1 MLKQV
6 NFEVKYIW
14 RIDSEKEKPM
24 NEKELKEYCKLAVD
38 HTRQNLSDTQ
48 KEFIKQA
55 IEESKNMQEL
65 IAVAITKVF
74 FHK

>member
-1 MLKQV
+1 
-6 NFEVKYIW
+6 
-14 RIDSEKEKPM
+14 M